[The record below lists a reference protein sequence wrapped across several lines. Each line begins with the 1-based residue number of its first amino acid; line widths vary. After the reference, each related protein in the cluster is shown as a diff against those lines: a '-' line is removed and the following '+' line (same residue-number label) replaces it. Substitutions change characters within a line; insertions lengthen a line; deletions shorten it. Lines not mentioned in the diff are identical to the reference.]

1 MYDLNTVHLN
11 NLGQKVYL
19 FDINISYPQKLHAL
33 HNGYLLE
40 PENNA
45 IKKLCLIHGN
55 KCIPKWHHL
64 KID

>member
-40 PENNA
+40 PKNNA
-45 IKKLCLIHGN
+45 IKKN
-55 KCIPKWHHL
+55 MSNTWQQVYPKVA
-64 KID
+64 